1 MPFLQWVKNGFCI
14 GFQLMEQCNCTVSFI
29 FRGGD
34 DSAQQSGVGVRVVQE
49 KLKDGLEQ
57 GRVITDAAHGNVFN
71 QRLMIVRVTSF
82 DSRSSQPSPSFV
94 KIHFNFQI
102 WYWHN

>member
-14 GFQLMEQCNCTVSFI
+14 GFRLMEQCNCTVSFI

-34 DSAQQSGVGVRVVQE
+34 DSAQQSGVRVRVVQE

-71 QRLMIVRVTSF
+71 Q
-82 DSRSSQPSPSFV
+82 
-94 KIHFNFQI
+94 
-102 WYWHN
+102 

>member
-1 MPFLQWVKNGFCI
+1 M
-14 GFQLMEQCNCTVSFI
+14 SFI

-34 DSAQQSGVGVRVVQE
+34 DSAQQSGVRVRVVQE

-71 QRLMIVRVTSF
+71 Q
-82 DSRSSQPSPSFV
+82 
-94 KIHFNFQI
+94 
-102 WYWHN
+102 

>member
-34 DSAQQSGVGVRVVQE
+34 DSAQQSGVKGEGCAREVERWIGAGQS
-49 KLKDGLEQ
+49 D
-57 GRVITDAAHGNVFN
+57 N
-71 QRLMIVRVTSF
+71 
-82 DSRSSQPSPSFV
+82 
-94 KIHFNFQI
+94 
-102 WYWHN
+102 